1 MLCVHTSTVQSDK
14 ASDGPLCI
22 ILVCSCQPSVILAS
36 LLEVSKPP
44 GAGVAEGQILYL
56 LKLVP
61 CTLFIYK
68 LRISQSQNFQKQWQK
83 IGGVGYHPHR

>member
-1 MLCVHTSTVQSDK
+1 M
-14 ASDGPLCI
+14 
-22 ILVCSCQPSVILAS
+22 LAS

-61 CTLFIYK
+61 CTPFIYK

-83 IGGVGYHPHR
+83 IGGVGYHPHRYENV